1 MHGQPLNPVAPLSL
15 LPAPDCRLRLPASF
29 YVKQDTSG
37 DAHLRKRP
45 RFKQNRSTRSATGLV
60 ASGSKEKKEKITSHQ
75 CRSNFSDRSGGLG
88 VAEDHHPP
96 QACAQAQLSFFFL
109 SEIPQHAVY
118 IIGRNCSCKGG

>member
-1 MHGQPLNPVAPLSL
+1 MLGQPLNTVAPLSL
-15 LPAPDCRLRLPASF
+15 LLAPDCRLRLPASF
-29 YVKQDTSG
+29 SVRQDTPG
-37 DAHLRKRP
+37 DTHIRKQPLIQAEPVYQICCRTYCQWKP
-45 RFKQNRSTRSATGLV
+45 R
-60 ASGSKEKKEKITSHQ
+60 KEEKITSHQ

-109 SEIPQHAVY
+109 SEPPQHAVY